1 MDPRVLFKNV
11 GEEFIALVV
20 VVDDLIF
27 ASNSVRML
35 DAFKKKLTE
44 TLDVKLFG
52 RLSTFIG

>member
-1 MDPRVLFKNV
+1 MDPHVLFKNV